1 MAANELSAEELARYA
16 WQLDVPGFGEA
27 GQRRL
32 KAATVLVS
40 RVGGLGGIVAYQ
52 LAAAG
57 VGHLIL
63 AHAGPIRVDDLNR
76 QLLMTTA
83 GVGQSRIESAA
94 RRLQELNPHVR
105 VTGIEENINAGNV
118 ADLVG
123 RADVVMDCAPLFAER
138 FALNREVV
146 RQRKPMVEAAM
157 YELQAQ
163 LTTIVPGKTPC
174 LACLYPEEPPAWRRR
189 FPVLGAVPGMI
200 GSLAALEA
208 IKLLAGLGEPL
219 LGRLLVADLRT
230 VQFQTVSVERSAN
243 CEVCGGVPAS
253 SGRLTHRRQGRA
265 CATMKYGLFPL
276 WLNQCNP
283 GCNSSRA
290 S

>member
-1 MAANELSAEELARYA
+1 MSTTEPLTPDELARYA

-40 RVGGLGGIVAYQ
+40 RVGGLGGVVAYQ

-63 AHAGPIRVDDLNR
+63 AHAGPIRLDDLNR
-76 QLLMTTA
+76 QLLMTTPA
-83 GVGQSRIESAA
+83 LGRPRVETAA
-94 RRLQELNPHVR
+94 RRLQELNPHVHITP
-105 VTGIEENINAGNV
+105 VAQNISADNV
-118 ADLVG
+118 AELVG

-138 FALNREVV
+138 FALNREAV
-146 RQRKPMVEAAM
+146 RQRKPLVEAAM

-163 LTTIVPGKTPC
+163 LTTIIPGRTPC
-174 LACLYPEEPPAWRRR
+174 LACLYPEEPASWRRR
-189 FPVLGAVPGMI
+189 FPVFGAVPGMI

-230 VQFQTVSVERSAN
+230 VQFQTVFVERSAN
-243 CEVCGGVPAS
+243 CAVCGGVSTA
-253 SGRLTHRRQGRA
+253 
-265 CATMKYGLFPL
+265 
-276 WLNQCNP
+276 P
-283 GCNSSRA
+283 G
-290 S
+290 